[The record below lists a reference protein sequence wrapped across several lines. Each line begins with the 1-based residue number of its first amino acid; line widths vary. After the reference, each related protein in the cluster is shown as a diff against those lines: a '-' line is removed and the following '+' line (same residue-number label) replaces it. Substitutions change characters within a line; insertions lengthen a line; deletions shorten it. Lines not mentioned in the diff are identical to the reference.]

1 MSGIINRKHIWEC
14 KKLMHDIANFSE
26 VRKNKISKKIVEKS
40 IKYNEILC
48 PLTKDG
54 IIVSN
59 CYNCQHCQKMKG
71 KHLSGRFLTS
81 LICLYNSINE
91 GEFQ

>member
-1 MSGIINRKHIWEC
+1 MSGNINRKRIWEC
-14 KKLMHDIANFSE
+14 KKLMHNIENFSE
-26 VRKNKISKKIVEKS
+26 LRKKEITKKTLKKP

-59 CYNCQHCQKMKG
+59 CENCQYCQKMNG
-71 KHLSGRFLTS
+71 LHLSGRTLTS
-81 LICLYNSINE
+81 LICLYNSNIK
-91 GEFQ
+91 GEVQ

>member
-1 MSGIINRKHIWEC
+1 
-14 KKLMHDIANFSE
+14 MHNIENFSDL
-26 VRKNKISKKIVEKS
+26 RKKEITKKTLKKP

-59 CYNCQHCQKMKG
+59 CENCQYCQKMKG
-71 KHLSGRFLTS
+71 MHLSGRTLAS
-81 LICLYNSINE
+81 LICLYNSNNKDE
-91 GEFQ
+91 VQ

>member
-1 MSGIINRKHIWEC
+1 MNDNISRKHIREC
-14 KKLMHDIANFSE
+14 KKLMHNIKNFSE
-26 VRKNKISKKIVEKS
+26 VKKTEISKKTV
-40 IKYNEILC
+40 KYNEILC

-71 KHLSGRFLTS
+71 QHLSGRSLTS
-81 LICLYNSINE
+81 LICLYNSNKE
-91 GEFQ
+91 GVFQ

>member
-1 MSGIINRKHIWEC
+1 MSGNINRKHIWEC
-14 KKLMHDIANFSE
+14 RKLMHNIENFSE
-26 VRKNKISKKIVEKS
+26 LRKKEITKKTLKTP

-59 CYNCQHCQKMKG
+59 CENCQYCQKMNG
-71 KHLSGRFLTS
+71 MHLSGRTLVS
-81 LICLYNSINE
+81 LICLYNLNDK
-91 GEFQ
+91 GEV

>member
-1 MSGIINRKHIWEC
+1 
-14 KKLMHDIANFSE
+14 MHNIENFSE
-26 VRKNKISKKIVEKS
+26 LRKKEITKKTLKTP

-59 CYNCQHCQKMKG
+59 CENCQYCQKMNG
-71 KHLSGRFLTS
+71 MHLSGRTLVS
-81 LICLYNSINE
+81 LICLYNLNDK
-91 GEFQ
+91 GEV

>member
-1 MSGIINRKHIWEC
+1 MYNIE
-14 KKLMHDIANFSE
+14 NFSDA
-26 VRKNKISKKIVEKS
+26 RKNEISKKIVEKS

-59 CYNCQHCQKMKG
+59 CYNCQHCQIMKG
-71 KHLSGRFLTS
+71 AHLSGRSLIS
-81 LICLYNSINE
+81 LICLYNSNNM

>member
-1 MSGIINRKHIWEC
+1 MSGNINRKHVWEC
-14 KKLMHDIANFSE
+14 KKLMHNIENFSE
-26 VRKNKISKKIVEKS
+26 LRKKEITKKTLKTP

-59 CYNCQHCQKMKG
+59 CENCQYCQKMNG
-71 KHLSGRFLTS
+71 MHLSGRTLVS
-81 LICLYNSINE
+81 LICLYNLNDK
-91 GEFQ
+91 GEV

>member
-14 KKLMHDIANFSE
+14 KKLMHNIENFSE
-26 VRKNKISKKIVEKS
+26 VRKNEISKKIVEKS
-40 IKYNEILC
+40 SKFNEILC
-48 PLTKDG
+48 PLTKDA

-59 CYNCQHCQKMKG
+59 CNNCQHCQKMKG
-71 KHLSGRFLTS
+71 THLSGRSLTS
-81 LICLYNSINE
+81 LICLYNSNNE